1 MFIANAFDDNKKV
14 DGVWADFGGA
24 RFKIASSR
32 STKYVKA
39 ISRLMRPVK
48 KQIQNSTLSP
58 EENESLLCAAMAEG
72 LLLDWEGVGRIDEA
86 SGKAVA
92 MEYSV
97 DNAKQVLQEN
107 YELREFVSEFAD
119 SLDNFKRE
127 YVEGVVK
134 K

>member
-1 MFIANAFDDNKKV
+1 
-14 DGVWADFGGA
+14 
-24 RFKIASSR
+24 
-32 STKYVKA
+32 
-39 ISRLMRPVK
+39 MRPVK

-86 SGKAVA
+86 TGKAVA
-92 MEYSV
+92 MGYSV
-97 DNAKQVLQEN
+97 ENAKQVLQEN